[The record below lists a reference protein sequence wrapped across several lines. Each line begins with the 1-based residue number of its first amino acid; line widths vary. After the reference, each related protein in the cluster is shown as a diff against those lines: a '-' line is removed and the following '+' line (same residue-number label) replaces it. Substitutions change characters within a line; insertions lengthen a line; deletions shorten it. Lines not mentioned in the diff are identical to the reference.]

1 MKKVSGSEMNIAF
14 KSARNSFIF
23 AEVFLL
29 VWVILSVVV
38 KDKLS
43 ITPLVL
49 LILNAV
55 VFFGSQYYYH
65 KFKPQRIPAERRISD
80 SGRRDRYRER
90 ETETEDE

>member
-1 MKKVSGSEMNIAF
+1 MSKNSKNETSIAF

-29 VWVILSVVV
+29 VWVILSVVL

-43 ITPLVL
+43 IAPLVL

-65 KFKPQRIPAERRISD
+65 NFKGFKRIPESRRIT
-80 SGRRDRYRER
+80 DRSSSE
-90 ETETEDE
+90 E

>member
-1 MKKVSGSEMNIAF
+1 MKKASGSEMNIAF

-23 AEVFLL
+23 AEVFLI
-29 VWVILSVVV
+29 VWVILSVAV

-43 ITPLVL
+43 IAPLVL

-65 KFKPQRIPAERRISD
+65 HIKPARIPAERRISER
-80 SGRRDRYRER
+80 SSRDE
-90 ETETEDE
+90 